1 MKIHFS
7 KSLLVILSLL
17 SSYIFAQEIDL
28 KKQHW
33 NLTSPYNQI
42 HINNA
47 NPSDV
52 HLSLLE
58 AQIIGDPF
66 YGDMEE
72 KLQWVGNQ
80 NWEYSCDF
88 MVDSILTKNK
98 LTNLIF
104 DGLDTY
110 ADVYLNDS
118 LILQADNMFIKWE
131 INLKTI
137 LKPGKNS
144 IRILFNSPIK
154 INQDKAKIIP
164 YKLPDERAFT
174 RKAAYQFG
182 WDWGPKYVTMGI
194 WKDARIEFRKDINI
208 KDLFIKQKYVDE
220 NVAEIEV
227 EVEVSSYAMTWAD
240 KENGLFLKL
249 EIDDSEYLQKAIKVV
264 KGVNHFSIPIE
275 IRNPKLWWPNGMGLQ
290 NLYEIKVS
298 ILKREKI
305 LDEKLVKTGLRS
317 VEVVQEKDSVGRS
330 FFFRINGQDV
340 FAKGANYIPN
350 DNFLSRVT
358 KEDYEK
364 VLNTAAESNMNML
377 RVWGGGIYENY
388 EFYELCDEKGIMLWQ
403 DFMFAGNMY
412 PNDSAFLQSI
422 ITEATQNVKRLRN
435 HPSIVLWCGNNEIS
449 EAWHN
454 WGWQKTYDLSEQDST
469 ELWNNYLNIFE
480 NILPEIVD
488 EYSPGTFY
496 WPSSPSNGWGRD
508 IAYKEGDVHYWGVW
522 WGKEP
527 FEKYNEK
534 VGRFMSEYGFQGMP
548 DLKTI
553 ESFTKKEDLSLD
565 SDVMKAH
572 QKHPFGWE
580 NIQEY
585 LKWDYPTPKNFEHLV
600 YLSQLM
606 QAEGIKIAIEAHRR
620 AKPYC
625 MGTLY
630 WQLNDCWP
638 VTSWS
643 SVDYY
648 GRWKAL
654 QYFTKK
660 AFEKYL
666 VSFEENENGLDV
678 YFISDDTSTFEAEVV
693 WRLVDFSG
701 RAISDGTNKI
711 SVDKNSS
718 SVIKVFYNDD
728 LTKWIPLD
736 NKILVIDV
744 FGKHRKL
751 ATATKIFIKTN
762 KLKLQTQKPEFE
774 LLKTK
779 DGYLLSFKSTHF
791 KKGLQISCSEDGFF
805 SHNYFDLLP
814 NKNMSLLFKTKLTSL
829 NKNNFRFIYLENENY

>member
-7 KSLLVILSLL
+7 KHLLIVLWLL
-17 SSYIFAQEIDL
+17 SSHIFAQEINL

-33 NLTSPYNQI
+33 NLTSPNNQI

-66 YGDMEE
+66 DGDIEE
-72 KLQWVGNQ
+72 KLQWIGNQ

-88 MVDSILTKNK
+88 IVDSILTKSK
-98 LTNLIF
+98 LANLIF

-118 LILQADNMFIKWE
+118 LILQANNMFIKWE
-131 INLKTI
+131 TNIKTI

-144 IRILFNSPIK
+144 LKILFISPIK
-154 INQDKAKIIP
+154 INQLKAKSIP

-194 WKDARIEFRKDINI
+194 WKDARILFRNEEKIS
-208 KDLFIKQKYVDE
+208 DLYIKQDHLSKNIV
-220 NVAEIEV
+220 
-227 EVEVSSYAMTWAD
+227 
-240 KENGLFLKL
+240 KL
-249 EIDDSEYLQKAIKVV
+249 EVITEIDSPNKTKVNLNIFLNNNPIYNEQITV
-264 KGVNHFSIPIE
+264 GRGKSKVSIPIE
-275 IRNPKLWWPNGMGLQ
+275 IKNPKLWWPNGLGPQ
-290 NLYEIKVS
+290 NFYEIKVEIS
-298 ILKREKI
+298 SEKGLVDKQI
-305 LDEKLVKTGLRS
+305 VKTGLRNI
-317 VEVVQEKDSVGRS
+317 EIIQEKDSIGQS
-330 FFFRINGQDV
+330 FKFRINGHDIFV
-340 FAKGANYIPN
+340 KGANYIPQ
-350 DNFLSRVT
+350 DNFLSRVNQS
-358 KEDYEK
+358 DYK
-364 VLNTAAESNMNML
+364 QIINTAVESNMNML
-377 RVWGGGIYENY
+377 RVWGGGIYEND
-388 EFYELCDEKGIMLWQ
+388 EFYKLCDENGIMVWQ

-412 PNDSAFLQSI
+412 PNDSQFIQSI
-422 ITEATQNVKRLRN
+422 KTEAIQNVKQLRN
-435 HPSIVLWCGNNEIS
+435 HASIVLWCGNNEIS
-449 EAWHN
+449 EAWYN
-454 WGWQKTYDLSEQDST
+454 WGWQNSFSWSPQDST

-488 EYSPGTFY
+488 EYSGGTFY

-553 ESFTKKEDLSLD
+553 ESFAETKDLHID

-585 LKWDYPTPKNFEHLV
+585 MKHDYPTPQNFENLV

-643 SVDYY
+643 SVDYH

-666 VSFEENENGLDV
+666 ISFEQNMHSLDV
-678 YFISDDTSTFEAEVV
+678 YFISDDTTTFEAEVI
-693 WRLVDFSG
+693 WRLIDFNG
-701 RAISDGTNKI
+701 NTISNGKHKLGI
-711 SVDKNSS
+711 DKNSS
-718 SVIKVFYNDD
+718 SVIKYFD
-728 LTKWIPLD
+728 KEEIEEWGPLK
-736 NKILVIDV
+736 NKIILVDV
-744 FGKHRKL
+744 FKDSKKI
-751 ATATKIFIKTN
+751 ATAIEIIAKAN
-762 KLKLQTQKPEFE
+762 KLNLHSQKPDFE
-774 LLKTK
+774 LLKTNN
-779 DGYLLSFKSTHF
+779 GYLLTFKSTHF
-791 KKGLQISCSEDGFF
+791 LKGLQISCSEDGFF
-805 SHNYFDLLP
+805 SNNYFDLIP
-814 NKNMSLLFKTKLTSL
+814 NEDMSLLFKTKSTSL
-829 NKNNFRFIYLENENY
+829 NKDNFSFIYLEN